1 MSTFR
6 VLTVAPPG
14 TEPAWPATLAAEL
27 AVPHLAIARLIRSEA
42 ALRDALM
49 NDDFIDEKL
58 IADLAGRAAV
68 GCPEGFVMSG
78 LPIGPVLATVA
89 REHDVTHVV
98 ATLGGLPGNAFRELD
113 TLRRMMPVCDLA
125 SDLTDASVVREA
137 GRFLRQS

>member
-6 VLTVAPPG
+6 VLAVAPPG
-14 TEPAWPATLAAEL
+14 TDPSWPATLAAEL
-27 AVPHLAIARLIRSEA
+27 AIPHLAVARLIRSEA

-58 IADLAGRAAV
+58 ISDLAGRAAA

-78 LPIGPVLATVA
+78 LPLGRVLATVA

-113 TLRRMMPVCDLA
+113 ALRRAVPVCDLA
-125 SDLTDASVVREA
+125 ADLTDATVAREA
-137 GRFLRQS
+137 AHFLRRT

>member
-6 VLTVAPPG
+6 VLAVAPPG
-14 TEPAWPATLAAEL
+14 VEPAWPAALAAEL

-49 NDDFIDEKL
+49 DDDFIDEKL
-58 IADLAGRAAV
+58 ITDLAGRAAV

-78 LPIGPVLATVA
+78 LPLGPALATVA
-89 REHDVTHVV
+89 RAHDITHVV

-113 TLRRMMPVCDLA
+113 ALRRAVPVCDLA
-125 SDLTDASVVREA
+125 ADLTDAAVAREA
-137 GRFLRQS
+137 ASFLRRT